1 MGYFNSYYY
10 VTGWYIG
17 WYSIS
22 LFYHSLAIGIV
33 ICVLSKSKLADFIA
47 SLFLIAA
54 YGFAAPTA
62 PTVMSVFFHLFFYF
76 I

>member
-1 MGYFNSYYY
+1 MG
-10 VTGWYIG
+10 V
-17 WYSIS
+17 
-22 LFYHSLAIGIV
+22 V

-62 PTVMSVFFHLFFYF
+62 PTVMSVFFIYSSILFNRLKVHQVHKV
-76 I
+76 